1 MKKMEEKVEANL
13 GFDIDTNDEK
23 SSVSRKNR
31 DTINVLRNERIIV
44 RHLPKESG
52 MITNPK
58 HVLYGGMSENSFR
71 VFVVPKLRSGAFVNV
86 LTDEEKTCLE
96 EVMGLEYNA
105 LSSLKKVDNFWDDS
119 NPNGISQ
126 VRLTKQDNY
135 FDLSDPVDYIKYKI
149 LLANKDY
156 IAPSLSAVTYTPK
169 ATYQFVIISEG
180 DETKTAK
187 DNMSST
193 MRCYKEFGKIEN
205 DIDTLRVII
214 ESIEGKPTAKTSKL
228 EALQAKVNNLIQAN
242 SKLFLKIITDPYLST
257 KVLIKQAI
265 EAGVIASRG
274 SYLYVREDNT
284 PLCEMNEEPTLT
296 VAAKYLNNPKHQDLL
311 FSIQAKV
318 KN

>member
-135 FDLSDPVDYIKYKI
+135 FDLSNPVDYIKYKI

-156 IAPSLSAVTYTPK
+156 IAPSLSAVTDTPK

>member
-13 GFDIDTNDEK
+13 GFDIDVNDEK
-23 SSVSRKNR
+23 SSVSRENR

-156 IAPSLSAVTYTPK
+156 IAPSLSAVTDMPK

>member
-13 GFDIDTNDEK
+13 GFNIDTNDEK

-156 IAPSLSAVTYTPK
+156 IAPSLSAVTDTPK

-242 SKLFLKIITDPYLST
+242 SKLFLKIITDPYLPT

>member
-13 GFDIDTNDEK
+13 GFDIDINDEK

-135 FDLSDPVDYIKYKI
+135 FDLSDPVDYITYKI
-149 LLANKDY
+149 LLANKHY
-156 IAPSLSAVTYTPK
+156 IAPSLSAVTDTPK

-242 SKLFLKIITDPYLST
+242 SKLFLKIITDPYLPT

>member
-13 GFDIDTNDEK
+13 GFDIDVNDEK

-156 IAPSLSAVTYTPK
+156 IAPSLSAVTDTPK

-242 SKLFLKIITDPYLST
+242 SKLFLKIITDPYLPT

>member
-13 GFDIDTNDEK
+13 GFDIDVNDEK

-156 IAPSLSAVTYTPK
+156 IAPSLSAVTDMPK

>member
-13 GFDIDTNDEK
+13 GFDIDINDEK

-156 IAPSLSAVTYTPK
+156 IAPSLSAVTDTPK

-242 SKLFLKIITDPYLST
+242 SKLFLKIITDPYLPT